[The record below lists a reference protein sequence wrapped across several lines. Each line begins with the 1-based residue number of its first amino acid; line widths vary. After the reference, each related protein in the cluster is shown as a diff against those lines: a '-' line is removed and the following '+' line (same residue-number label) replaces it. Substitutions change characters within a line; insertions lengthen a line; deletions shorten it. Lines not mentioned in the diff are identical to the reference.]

1 MVIRSKMK
9 YRAEYCQIVEDW
21 RKSGLDR
28 ADYCSAHGYHPNTF
42 DGWIKKMSRPASQSK
57 PNKNKVVVSNKINEA
72 KPSVFVPLKIEDSPR
87 RIISPTFEFR
97 YPNGVSLSMSSLPNT
112 EELSRIVHIYGSG
125 LCSR

>member
-21 RKSGLDR
+21 RKSGLNR
-28 ADYCSAHGYHPNTF
+28 LDYCSAHGYHPNTF
-42 DGWIKKMSRPASQSK
+42 DGWIKKMSRPAGQSK
-57 PNKNKVVVSNKINEA
+57 PAKRKVNGLKIKIQTKE
-72 KPSVFVPLKIEDSPR
+72 SILVPLKIENTPSVGVY
-87 RIISPTFEFR
+87 PTYELR

-112 EELSRIVHIYGSG
+112 EELSRIVHIYGSD